1 MKYYIEDLIDKYVE
15 LTVNI
20 DPETSEIR
28 GIDYQRRL
36 FTDHEKNLIDD
47 YISDNYELLEAAIFE
62 QMQTEREERDI
73 TEILEEL

>member
-1 MKYYIEDLIDKYVE
+1 MKYLIDDLITRQVE
-15 LTVNI
+15 LTANI

-28 GIDYQRRL
+28 GIDYHRGL
-36 FTDHEKNLIDD
+36 FTDTEKNLIDD
-47 YISDNYELLEAAIFE
+47 YISDNFTLLEAAIFE